1 MAYKGEDGIQPL
13 ILMERIRV
21 DGAAADASFN
31 ASTGELRWGSSAG
44 VNWCLMM
51 ESEVLG
57 FKTKGVKII
66 VKAFVFASKGASLGA
81 SGGKRARTRKD
92 FVLEMPSEQCAM
104 IWSDQFGDLIN
115 SFGRPRRLFIILNP
129 YGGKRCALKIFQNDV
144 KPLLEASG
152 ILYTLQETSYQLH
165 ARELAHKLDLLK
177 YDGIVCVSGDGVLV
191 EVVNGL
197 LRREDW
203 DTAVKVPLGIIP
215 AGTGNG
221 MAKSLLDSAG
231 DSYSVFNAVFAIIR
245 GHRRSLD
252 VTTVQQG
259 EARFFSVL
267 MLTWGF
273 VADVDIES
281 EKYRWMGS
289 ARFDFYSFLR
299 VVNMRK
305 YHGNVQFVPAAGYEI
320 YGEPVDWRESCKDE
334 VPEQTFGVAARVQ
347 QCRYTGPKISLEDL
361 EWKSV
366 NGPFILVWLN
376 NVPWSGEDVMPAP
389 EAKFSDGFLDVVIVK
404 DCPKAAF
411 LSLMLKM
418 NDGSHVKSR
427 YVMYLKVKAFRL
439 RPGQRVGY
447 PDKGGI
453 IDSDGEVI
461 ARGEGT
467 YECSLQETD
476 LMAYGPPIQM
486 TVDKGLATIFSPK

>member
-1 MAYKGEDGIQPL
+1 M
-13 ILMERIRV
+13 
-21 DGAAADASFN
+21 
-31 ASTGELRWGSSAG
+31 
-44 VNWCLMM
+44 C
-51 ESEVLG
+51 
-57 FKTKGVKII
+57 
-66 VKAFVFASKGASLGA
+66 
-81 SGGKRARTRKD
+81 
-92 FVLEMPSEQCAM
+92 
-104 IWSDQFGDLIN
+104 
-115 SFGRPRRLFIILNP
+115 
-129 YGGKRCALKIFQNDV
+129 
-144 KPLLEASG
+144 
-152 ILYTLQETSYQLH
+152 
-165 ARELAHKLDLLK
+165 
-177 YDGIVCVSGDGVLV
+177 
-191 EVVNGL
+191 
-197 LRREDW
+197 
-203 DTAVKVPLGIIP
+203 
-215 AGTGNG
+215 TGNG

-231 DSYSVFNAVFAIIR
+231 DSYSVSNAVFAIIR

-289 ARFDFYSFLR
+289 ARFDFYCFLR

-305 YHGNVQFVPAAGYEI
+305 YHGNVQFVPAAGYEV
-320 YGEPVDWRESCKDE
+320 YGEPLDRNESCKDE
-334 VPEQTFGVAARVQ
+334 VPEQTCGVAARVQ
-347 QCRYTGPKISLEDL
+347 QCGYTGPKISLEDL

-404 DCPKAAF
+404 DCPKTAF

-439 RPGQRVGY
+439 RPGQRVGN

-476 LMAYGPPIQM
+476 LMTYGPPIQM

>member
-1 MAYKGEDGIQPL
+1 MV
-13 ILMERIRV
+13 ERDV
-21 DGAAADASFN
+21 LLKYSK
-31 ASTGELRWGSSAG
+31 
-44 VNWCLMM
+44 MM
-51 ESEVLG
+51 
-57 FKTKGVKII
+57 
-66 VKAFVFASKGASLGA
+66 
-81 SGGKRARTRKD
+81 
-92 FVLEMPSEQCAM
+92 
-104 IWSDQFGDLIN
+104 
-115 SFGRPRRLFIILNP
+115 LNP
-129 YGGKRCALKIFQNDV
+129 CLKRLVSFIHCKVNLSI
-144 KPLLEASG
+144 S
-152 ILYTLQETSYQLH
+152 ETSYQLH

-267 MLTWGF
+267 MLTW
-273 VADVDIES
+273 DVDIES

-389 EAKFSDGFLDVVIVK
+389 EAK
-404 DCPKAAF
+404 
-411 LSLMLKM
+411 
-418 NDGSHVKSR
+418 
-427 YVMYLKVKAFRL
+427 VKAFRL

>member
-1 MAYKGEDGIQPL
+1 MV
-13 ILMERIRV
+13 ERDV
-21 DGAAADASFN
+21 LLKYSK
-31 ASTGELRWGSSAG
+31 
-44 VNWCLMM
+44 MM
-51 ESEVLG
+51 
-57 FKTKGVKII
+57 
-66 VKAFVFASKGASLGA
+66 
-81 SGGKRARTRKD
+81 
-92 FVLEMPSEQCAM
+92 
-104 IWSDQFGDLIN
+104 
-115 SFGRPRRLFIILNP
+115 LNP
-129 YGGKRCALKIFQNDV
+129 CLKRLVSFIHCKVNLSI
-144 KPLLEASG
+144 S
-152 ILYTLQETSYQLH
+152 ETSYQLH

-389 EAKFSDGFLDVVIVK
+389 EAK
-404 DCPKAAF
+404 
-411 LSLMLKM
+411 
-418 NDGSHVKSR
+418 
-427 YVMYLKVKAFRL
+427 VKAFRL

>member
-1 MAYKGEDGIQPL
+1 MACKGEDGIQPL
-13 ILMERIRV
+13 MLRERIRV
-21 DGAAADASFN
+21 DGAAAQASFN
-31 ASTGELRWGSSAG
+31 ASTGELCWQSGAG

-66 VKAFVFASKGASLGA
+66 VKAFVFSSKGASLGA

-104 IWSDQFGDLIN
+104 IWSDKFGDLIN

-129 YGGKRCALKIFQNDV
+129 YGGKRCALKIFRNEV
-144 KPLLEASG
+144 RPLLEASDV
-152 ILYTLQETSYQLH
+152 LYTLQETSYQLH
-165 ARELAHKLDLLK
+165 ARDIAHKLDLLK
-177 YDGIVCVSGDGVLV
+177 HDGIVCVSGDGVLV

-197 LRREDW
+197 LQRKDW

-231 DSYSVFNAVFAIIR
+231 DSLLC
-245 GHRRSLD
+245 HRRSLD
-252 VTTVQQG
+252 VTTVQQE

-305 YHGNVQFVPAAGYEI
+305 YHGNVQFVPASGYEV
-320 YGEPVDWRESCKDE
+320 YGESMDWNESCKDE
-334 VPEQTFGVAARVQ
+334 VPEQTCGVAARRVQ
-347 QCRYTGPKISLEDL
+347 QCGYTGPKITLEDL

-404 DCPKAAF
+404 DCPKAAL

-439 RPGQRVGY
+439 RPGQRVGN
-447 PDKGGI
+447 PGKGGI

-467 YECSLQETD
+467 YECSQQERE
-476 LMAYGPPIQM
+476 LMTYGPPIQM